1 MLSTGV
7 DIPVLEF
14 IVFLRPVKSRILWE
28 QMLGRGTRKCDEIGK
43 SHFVIFDCFNGT
55 LIKYFKNASYNF
67 AIDPPGTDII
77 TIKELI
83 EKIYN
88 NEDRHANA
96 KRLAKRLHRIE
107 KNMSGKARETFSK
120 YIPDGDMG
128 RFAEHLARY
137 FEKYK

>member
-1 MLSTGV
+1 
-7 DIPVLEF
+7 
-14 IVFLRPVKSRILWE
+14 VKSRILWE
-28 QMLGRGTRKCDEIGK
+28 QMLGRGTRKCYGIGK

-67 AIDPPGTDII
+67 NIDPPGTDTV

-83 EKIYN
+83 DKIYN
-88 NEDRHANA
+88 NEDRYANA

-107 KNMSGKARETFSK
+107 KNMSGKAREDFSK

-128 RFAEHLARY
+128 RFAEQLSLF
-137 FEKYK
+137 FEKYR